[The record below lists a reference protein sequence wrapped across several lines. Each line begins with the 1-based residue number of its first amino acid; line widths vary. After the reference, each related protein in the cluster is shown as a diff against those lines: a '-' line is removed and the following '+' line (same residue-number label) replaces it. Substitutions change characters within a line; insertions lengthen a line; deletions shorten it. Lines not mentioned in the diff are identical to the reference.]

1 MPEELCPEKA
11 RLLSAYQRDMLEY
24 VNSLTELHAEMGYM
38 PKEHYDRL
46 YERLEFLKV
55 LADKA
60 KVNYESHVVDH
71 GC

>member
-1 MPEELCPEKA
+1 
-11 RLLSAYQRDMLEY
+11 MLEY
-24 VNSLTELHAEMGYM
+24 VNSLTELQAEMGYM